1 MTLNP
6 LLGII
11 SAALLLTFYSCET
24 DDVEPSYSLTL
35 TSSNPIISEASGTT
49 NVVATLNNAAD
60 QALTVNLIFQ
70 GTATETADYSTSSKS
85 ITIPAGSLTG
95 SVSITAIQ
103 DTLQEGNES
112 IDISVL
118 NTQGIELENTPS
130 ASITIEDDDV
140 AAIAQFI
147 INEVLY
153 DPSNSGLEGD
163 ANQDG
168 VYSQDGDSFIEFYNP
183 SASDFDMGGYEIWDD
198 TAKTGPHFV
207 IPNGTII
214 PAGGALVVFGGDT
227 LSPSGN
233 FGGAT
238 VISAGPGTLNFNNS
252 GEVIGIKEPNGGF
265 TLIFDSDALSNNPN
279 ESYTRNPD
287 ITGNFEQ
294 HNTNTS
300 VLFSP
305 GTKVDGSPF

>member
-1 MTLNP
+1 MTLKS

-11 SAALLLTFYSCET
+11 CAALLITFNACET
-24 DDVEPSYSLTL
+24 DDVEPSFSLTL
-35 TSSNPIISEASGTT
+35 SGSNPIISEASGTT
-49 NVVATLNNAAD
+49 TIVATLSNAAD

-70 GTATETADYSTSSKS
+70 GTATETVDYTVDTKT

-95 SVSITAIQ
+95 SITITALQ
-103 DTLQEGNES
+103 DSLQEGNEN

-118 NTQGIELENTPS
+118 NTQGVELENTGS
-130 ASITIEDDDV
+130 TSIIIEDDDV
-140 AAIAQFI
+140 AAVAQFI

-153 DPSNSGLEGD
+153 DPSNNALDGD

-183 SASDFDMGGYEIWDD
+183 SSSDFDMGGYEIWDD
-198 TAKTGPHFV
+198 TSKIGPHFV

-214 PAGGALVVFGGDT
+214 PAGGALVVFGEDSIPPT
-227 LSPSGN
+227 AN

-238 VISAGPGTLNFNNS
+238 VISATAGTLNFNNS

-287 ITGNFEQ
+287 ITGDFEQ
-294 HNTNTS
+294 HNDNTS